1 MAKQKGYAYIEEKV
15 LSAIPCWNQWTRQ
28 LRRIYLALPAFGSS
42 PAAIEEIC
50 EELGFDYEKVEK
62 KILTTPSFGKHLEL
76 YRKDNAYPIVT
87 QREDG
92 KYTYRIKHDDLKQVY
107 GQYADIVKYFHME
120 DLKAQGKGSEF
131 ALRVIDQRKLVEMNA
146 TEIDEEKLQSNGLEE
161 VKLFERA

>member
-15 LSAIPCWNQWTRQ
+15 LQAIPCWNQWTRQ

-42 PAAIEEIC
+42 DFAIQEIC
-50 EELGFDYEKVEK
+50 EELGFNYESVQK
-62 KILTTPSFGKHLEL
+62 KIITTPSFKKYLAM
-76 YRKDNAYPIVT
+76 YREDNAYPVVSE
-87 QREDG
+87 RADG

-107 GQYADIVKYFHME
+107 GQYADIINYFHME

-146 TEIDEEKLQSNGLEE
+146 SEIEEDKPDGKVE
-161 VKLFERA
+161 VKLFDTA

>member
-1 MAKQKGYAYIEEKV
+1 MANKKGYPYIEEKV
-15 LSAIPCWNQWTRQ
+15 LTAIPCWNQWTRQ

-62 KILTTPSFGKHLEL
+62 KIITTPSFKKYLDM
-76 YRKDNAYPIVT
+76 YRDENAYPVVS

-146 TEIDEEKLQSNGLEE
+146 PEVEQESTSDGEIE
-161 VKLFERA
+161 VKIFDRT

>member
-1 MAKQKGYAYIEEKV
+1 M
-15 LSAIPCWNQWTRQ
+15 
-28 LRRIYLALPAFGSS
+28 
-42 PAAIEEIC
+42 
-50 EELGFDYEKVEK
+50 
-62 KILTTPSFGKHLEL
+62 
-76 YRKDNAYPIVT
+76 YRDENAYPVVS

-146 TEIDEEKLQSNGLEE
+146 PEIEQERTSDGELE
-161 VKLFERA
+161 VKIFDRT